1 MDEDG
6 EPVKL
11 EDVEKEGDG
20 GVGDEGLVELR
31 EVESVEKEEAKSP
44 RTSRPKRGKREAV
57 KVEGG
62 GEEEVV
68 A

>member
-20 GVGDEGLVELR
+20 GLGDEGLVELR
-31 EVESVEKEEAKSP
+31 EVESVKKEEAKSP